1 MFQGQTGWSQPEWSG
16 AVGPGP
22 QKETILLKLGAIQ
35 RVLPT
40 PSAHVGFEQYA
51 RAKATPTLRAVAQ
64 LFERRFGIRF
74 DTFTFFS
81 GDVLSELHRQADLPT
96 EVPENV
102 QVVSLRDRS
111 ISPLIA
117 TLTEVAN
124 SKEISTEQRRL
135 YYTTLLAIYHKLLV
149 NPHQVCSDRD
159 TFVVGIEREGRIWAE
174 SLGCLPPGRSLRP
187 HAKRICFNGGIAVGV
202 SKIPSLLKYSKCIII
217 DGAIASGA
225 TMIALIEKLRG
236 SMGSFHV
243 YSAHGPYE
251 GLRAI
256 ARYAVSEDLDLHLTV
271 GHATLGLNDHY
282 YATCPGQPDRVVV
295 GDLGDTISPL
305 LVPPDY
311 AGSTDSRPKE

>member
-1 MFQGQTGWSQPEWSG
+1 
-16 AVGPGP
+16 
-22 QKETILLKLGAIQ
+22 
-35 RVLPT
+35 
-40 PSAHVGFEQYA
+40 VGFQQYA
-51 RAKATPTLRAVAQ
+51 RAKATPTLRAAARE
-64 LFERRFGIRF
+64 FEQRFGIRF

-81 GDVLSELHRQADLPT
+81 RDLLAELHRQSDLST

-102 QVVSLRDRS
+102 QVVSLQDTS
-111 ISPLIA
+111 IAPLIA

-135 YYTTLLAIYHKLLV
+135 YYKTLLAIYHKLRFD
-149 NPHQVCSDRD
+149 PHQVCSDRD
-159 TFVVGIEREGRIWAE
+159 TFVVGVEREGRVWAE

-187 HAKRICFNGGIAVGV
+187 HAKRICFDGGIAVGV

-225 TMIALIEKLRG
+225 TLIALIERLR
-236 SMGSFHV
+236 SSIGSFHV

-256 ARYAVSEDLDLHLTV
+256 ARYAASEDLDLHLTV
-271 GHATLGLNDHY
+271 GHATSGLNDHY
-282 YATCPGQPDRVVV
+282 YATCPGQRDKVVV

-311 AGSTDSRPKE
+311 AGDTDSRPQE